1 MCFLRMKMKLLTK
14 IIFHLFPLCLLAQDL
29 DQKSAKDTFISAEV
43 FFGKTVPANEGFPDV
58 SPQKGVF
65 VNFGNYHFNNT
76 QEWARR
82 LKSPKTGISLGV
94 TDFGQRDSIGYAF
107 TLMPYIE
114 FNAFGLEDFMIK
126 VGTGGSVFTTKY
138 DPVTNPLNEG
148 ITTDIVWSFRA
159 FAHYRIIESKKTHW
173 FLGAGY
179 FHHSNGHTRL
189 PNQGLNSFLLS
200 LSAEF
205 TKGNT
210 GVTNHSMSALTPST
224 YSYASIRSGFGF
236 NVLSEAYNSQK
247 GVYTI
252 SGEYGKVFNNTY
264 KLGVGLYYR
273 LYQHYYDYIKDNEFL
288 VRDGAE
294 FSDFKDNPWFNA
306 TNLGLHVS
314 GEVLINHIGL
324 ELQLGLNFYKPAY
337 QIDWRINQGWDDVPR
352 EIPDYFIL
360 GEFDSK
366 FKLKRA
372 LSSRLGLKYY
382 LINTNKQPNH
392 NYFAGIHINA
402 NGGQADFTE
411 LSVGYVYN
419 FGLKK

>member
-1 MCFLRMKMKLLTK
+1 
-14 IIFHLFPLCLLAQDL
+14 
-29 DQKSAKDTFISAEV
+29 
-43 FFGKTVPANEGFPDV
+43 
-58 SPQKGVF
+58 
-65 VNFGNYHFNNT
+65 VNFGNYHFNNS

-159 FAHYRIIESKKTHW
+159 FAHYRIIEAKKTHW

-210 GVTNHSMSALTPST
+210 QVENRSMPTLMPST
-224 YSYASIRSGFGF
+224 YSYASIRSGFGYYPRPIIVRRESIPYLE
-236 NVLSEAYNSQK
+236 NTGRYSIIPTNLVLDC
-247 GVYTI
+247 T
-252 SGEYGKVFNNTY
+252 T
-264 KLGVGLYYR
+264 
-273 LYQHYYDYIKDNEFL
+273 DYINITTIILRITNF
-288 VRDGAE
+288 
-294 FSDFKDNPWFNA
+294 WF
-306 TNLGLHVS
+306 GM
-314 GEVLINHIGL
+314 
-324 ELQLGLNFYKPAY
+324 GLNSLILETIHGLMPL
-337 QIDWRINQGWDDVPR
+337 IS
-352 EIPDYFIL
+352 DYM
-360 GEFDSK
+360 
-366 FKLKRA
+366 
-372 LSSRLGLKYY
+372 Y
-382 LINTNKQPNH
+382 L
-392 NYFAGIHINA
+392 ARC
-402 NGGQADFTE
+402 
-411 LSVGYVYN
+411 
-419 FGLKK
+419 